1 MEHSKKEKCYKR
13 YFDIQFLLNSDKRS
27 LSVLVY
33 EPHIWRTLLVLSPY
47 LTILGNGGV
56 LTMYMACYY
65 QYKRSGFKADLTRR
79 CGSVNLGAD
88 VRGVCEAFFN
98 MY

>member
-1 MEHSKKEKCYKR
+1 
-13 YFDIQFLLNSDKRS
+13 
-27 LSVLVY
+27 
-33 EPHIWRTLLVLSPY
+33 
-47 LTILGNGGV
+47 
-56 LTMYMACYY
+56 MYMACYY

-79 CGSVNLGAD
+79 CGSVNLGVD